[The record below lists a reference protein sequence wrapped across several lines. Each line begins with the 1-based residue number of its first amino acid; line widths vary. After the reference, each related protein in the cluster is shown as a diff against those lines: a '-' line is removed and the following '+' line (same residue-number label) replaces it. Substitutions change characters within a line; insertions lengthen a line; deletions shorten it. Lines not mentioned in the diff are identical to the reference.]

1 MGLGS
6 WKTKQW
12 KHSQNL
18 ARWKWPFFMLQNR
31 IVTFSVAFLR
41 CIKAGNRLLKEK
53 RIGGQ
58 LADSGQHHLCQR
70 SHGPFSLLEALKSCA
85 RCWSRAQAKARMG
98 GWQFEKGPDLY
109 LLPGSRLLPRRVHRH
124 RPVDKIRMPRH
135 HDLTHDH
142 LWGS

>member
-1 MGLGS
+1 
-6 WKTKQW
+6 
-12 KHSQNL
+12 
-18 ARWKWPFFMLQNR
+18 MLQNR

-53 RIGGQ
+53 RIGQQ

-85 RCWSRAQAKARMG
+85 RWWSRAQARARMG

-124 RPVDKIRMPRH
+124 RPVDKIG
-135 HDLTHDH
+135 T
-142 LWGS
+142 S